1 VRLGSFL
8 VILSLVACTNVE
20 QAPTPMAVTQLDRAT
35 FDRCVA
41 PILIRNCSFNACHGN
56 EGFALR
62 VYSVGKLRFPGTA
75 NTQDARTQPLTQAEN
90 DANYQSAIAFTYGG
104 PSAADNLLVRKPLPA
119 AAGGFEHVGGA
130 IFSGTDDPCAQQL
143 RAWLSGIS
151 AECPNPGICQ

>member
-1 VRLGSFL
+1 VRLGSAL
-8 VILSLVACTNVE
+8 LILSLVACTNVG

-35 FDRCVA
+35 
-41 PILIRNCSFNACHGN
+41 FNACHGN

-104 PSAADNLLVRKPLPA
+104 PAADDNLLIRKPLPA

-130 IFSGTDDPCAQQL
+130 IFSGTDDPCVQQI

-151 AECPNPGICQ
+151 TECPNPGICQ